1 MWKVFIFRQ
10 LIVLPVL
17 LTCFLASAA
26 ENVQNTGIRKLHFI
40 QDDAQD
46 YMVSKI
52 YTLKYAQGNDLIPF
66 VSGIVMRYNINS
78 VVNSIT
84 YGNNVQLL
92 TVTCPEKMIS
102 YVDDFIAKADRKVEI
117 SGKVPGEIIQGTGI
131 TRAVY
136 RPLYRSGE
144 DIVNVMIQSVIGEG
158 PAGAIYAWDANSN
171 QIYWKDNASN
181 TSYVYQFLGFLD
193 RPAPQVT
200 LDFTLFEV
208 RESTLRDLG
217 IEFLAWKNGPGM
229 NIFQTGFDSF
239 GLSSSG
245 SSALQAV
252 SGPFGGFL
260 FAPQFDASFIRMLQ
274 QNGNAKITSSAS
286 LTVSNSNTLSSEIY
300 FNPVQQNITKANND
314 QMQVSDSVLSAQEGV
329 YHSFI
334 KITAPT
340 VNIHYGVPQTPY
352 PSSEAFEV
360 PDYTPGELND
370 LPGTLFFSYELQSAA
385 VVERN
390 NYGAELVEV
399 SRLQGNM
406 LIPLNKEII
415 LGRWDKSSE
424 VEQNIGAPW
433 LSDIPV
439 LRYLFG
445 TVTTVKENT
454 RVYVSVTAK
463 LLDSAKPEKLVS
475 GELCKLK

>member
-1 MWKVFIFRQ
+1 MWKFFYLSRL
-10 LIVLPVL
+10 LILPAAL
-17 LTCFLASAA
+17 LNIPVSMAA
-26 ENVQNTGIRKLHFI
+26 EKSTGNVRQLHFI

-46 YMVSKI
+46 YMVSRI
-52 YTLKYAQGNDLIPF
+52 YTLKYAQANDLIPF

-84 YGNNVQLL
+84 YGNNQQLL
-92 TVTCPEKMIS
+92 TVTCPEKLIP

-117 SGKVPGEIIQGTGI
+117 AGKVPGEIIQGTGI

-181 TSYVYQFLGFLD
+181 TSYIYQFLAFLD

-200 LDFTLFEV
+200 LEFTFYEI
-208 RESTLRDLG
+208 RESRLRDLG
-217 IEFLAWKNGPGM
+217 IEYLAWKNGPGM
-229 NIFQTGFDSF
+229 NMFQTGFDSF

-245 SSALQAV
+245 SSALQAA

-260 FAPQFDASFIRMLQ
+260 VAPQFDASFIRMLQ
-274 QNGNAKITSSAS
+274 QNGNAEITNSAS
-286 LTVSNSNTLSSEIY
+286 LTVSNSNTNSSAIY
-300 FNPVQQNITKANND
+300 FNPVQQNIIKENND
-314 QMQVSDSVLSAQEGV
+314 KMRVSESALSAEEGV
-329 YHSFI
+329 YHSYI
-334 KITAPT
+334 RITAPV
-340 VNIHYGVPQTPY
+340 VNIHYGSPQSPF
-352 PSSEAFEV
+352 PGDEAFEV
-360 PDYTPGELND
+360 SAYAPGQLEK
-370 LPGTLFFSYELQSAA
+370 LPGTLFFSYDLQSAA

-390 NYGAELVEV
+390 NYGAELIEV
-399 SRLQGNM
+399 SQINGSM

-415 LGRWDKSSE
+415 LGKWNKESE
-424 VEQNIGAPW
+424 VEQNIGMPW

-445 TVTTVKENT
+445 TVTTVKETT
-454 RVYVSVTAK
+454 RVYVSVIARVLNT
-463 LLDSAKPEKLVS
+463 SKPADFANGQLF
-475 GELCKLK
+475 KLK

>member
-1 MWKVFIFRQ
+1 MWRSFFVFQ
-10 LIVLPVL
+10 LFMLS
-17 LTCFLASAA
+17 LTLAAA
-26 ENVQNTGIRKLHFI
+26 DNRHDAAGIRKLHFV

-52 YTLKYAQGNDLIPF
+52 YTLKYVQGNDLIPF

-92 TVTCPEKMIS
+92 TVTCPEKMIG

-117 SGKVPGEIIQGTGI
+117 AGKVPGEIIQGTGI

-144 DIVNVMIQSVIGEG
+144 EIVNVMIQSVIGEG

-181 TSYVYQFLGFLD
+181 SAYVYQFLGFLD

-200 LDFTLFEV
+200 LDFTVFEV

-229 NIFQTGFDSF
+229 NMFQTGFDAF

-245 SSALQAV
+245 SSALQAA
-252 SGPFGGFL
+252 SGPLGGFL

-274 QNGNAKITSSAS
+274 QNGSAQITNRAS
-286 LTVSNSNTLSSEIY
+286 LTVSSNNTQPSEIY

-314 QMQVSDSVLSAQEGV
+314 QMQVSDSAVSAQQGV

-352 PSSEAFEV
+352 PESEAFEV
-360 PDYTPGELND
+360 PNYKPGELNG
-370 LPGTLFFSYELQSAA
+370 LSGTLFFSYELQTAA

-399 SRLQGNM
+399 GQLQGSM

-415 LGRWDKSSE
+415 LGRWDKTSE

-445 TVTTVKENT
+445 TVTKVRENT

-463 LLDSAKPEKLVS
+463 LLDSARPEKLVS
-475 GELCKLK
+475 GELFKLK